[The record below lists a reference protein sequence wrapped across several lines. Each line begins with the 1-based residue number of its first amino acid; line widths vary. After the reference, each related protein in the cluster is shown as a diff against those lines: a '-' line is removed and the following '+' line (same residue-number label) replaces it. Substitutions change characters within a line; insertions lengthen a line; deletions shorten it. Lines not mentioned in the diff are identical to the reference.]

1 MTCISLLL
9 NNIKLIKYNPFK
21 YDYEPQKGLED
32 DETGIIS
39 IVTKICMK
47 YLNKCHNNKNNN
59 NNNNKSNNN
68 HNNNKLLF
76 HNNSKN
82 RVTNTNTNTA
92 TSNLLSSSYNYR
104 ISQLKHDNSSYMSIN
119 RINHFK
125 ESINFKT
132 TVINHTNPTTTTII
146 PKQQQQQQQLLLP
159 LSDLPTTSE
168 YDEESNNI
176 PLTPS
181 SQRALQTAACYGK
194 SNRSMKTSVFS
205 TVMDDESRGSLSKSE
220 STMVVLGMAYS
231 SSQQFIQPLPLP
243 QQQQSLLT
251 GESNSLSPPSQS
263 KRYVIL
269 NNNNNN
275 NRVVHLPGTC
285 SSDSCY

>member
-59 NNNNKSNNN
+59 NNNKSNNN
-68 HNNNKLLF
+68 HN
-76 HNNSKN
+76 NNSKN

-146 PKQQQQQQQLLLP
+146 PKQQQQQLLLP

-275 NRVVHLPGTC
+275 NNRVVHLPGTC